1 MQKHNYAVM
10 LAGGIGSRFWPVS
23 RSKLPKQFLDIL
35 GIGKSLMQMTY
46 ERLLLSFPADKIFV
60 ITNESYGAIAKKQ
73 LPDLKDEYLLLE
85 PARKNTAPG
94 IAYACHKILSI
105 DTNSSVVITPS
116 DHVILKEDE
125 YAKAL
130 QQALKVVEKRDII
143 ITLGIRPTRPDTG
156 YGYIQYIEDKEDA
169 GVFKVKTFVEKPPLD
184 IATTFFLSGDFL
196 WNAGIF
202 ISNVRTL
209 LNAYHH
215 YLPEV
220 NDTFKEIKKVYN
232 TLGEKEFVSK
242 AFSMCPNVSIDTAI
256 MEKAKNVSVIP
267 AQFGWSDLGTW
278 ASLYE
283 QYEKDYLGNAVSGKN
298 VMMYDSTNCMVMVP
312 EKKMVVLQG
321 LDEYIIVDTEEV
333 LLICRKDQEQEI
345 KQMVA
350 DLKRKKRDR
359 YL

>member
-1 MQKHNYAVM
+1 MKKHQYAVM

-23 RSKLPKQFLDIL
+23 KSKLPKQFLDIL
-35 GIGKSLMQMTY
+35 GTGKSMMQMTY
-46 ERLLLSFPADKIFV
+46 ERLLRSFAADKIFV
-60 ITNESYGAIAKKQ
+60 ITNESYRDIAKKQ
-73 LPDLKDEYLLLE
+73 LPGLKDENLLLE
-85 PARKNTAPG
+85 PARKNTAPC
-94 IAYACHKILSI
+94 IAYAGHKILSI
-105 DTNSSVVITPS
+105 DTNSAVMITPS
-116 DHVILKEDE
+116 DHMILREEQYD
-125 YAKAL
+125 KAVMK
-130 QQALKVVEKRDII
+130 ALKVVQKRDII
-143 ITLGIRPTRPDTG
+143 VTLGIRPTRPDTG
-156 YGYIQYIEDKEDA
+156 YGYIQYMEEVEED

-184 IATTFFLSGDFL
+184 MATTFFRSGDFL

-220 NDTFKEIKKVYN
+220 NEVFKEIKKVYN
-232 TLGEKEFVSK
+232 TPGEKEFVAK

-283 QYEKDYLGNAVSGKN
+283 QYQKDYLGNAVSGKN
-298 VMMYDSTNCMVMVP
+298 VMIYDSSNCMVMVP

-321 LDEYIIVDTEEV
+321 LEDYIVVDTEEV

-350 DLKRKKRDR
+350 DIKRNKGDR
-359 YL
+359 FL

>member
-1 MQKHNYAVM
+1 MKKHQFAVM

-23 RSKLPKQFLDIL
+23 KSRMPKQFLDIL
-35 GIGKSLMQMTY
+35 GTGQSMMQMTY
-46 ERLLLSFPADKIFV
+46 DRLLRNFSPDKIFV
-60 ITNESYGAIAKKQ
+60 ITNESYRDIAKQQ
-73 LPDLKDEYLLLE
+73 LPALNDENLLLE
-85 PARKNTAPG
+85 PARKNTAPC
-94 IAYACHKILSI
+94 IAYAGHKILSI
-105 DTNSSVVITPS
+105 DTNASFIITPS
-116 DHVILKEDE
+116 DHMILREDQ
-125 YAKAL
+125 YDKAV
-130 QQALKVVEKRDII
+130 QQAMKVVQKRDII

-156 YGYIQYIEDKEDA
+156 YGYIQYMEDSGED

-184 IATTFFLSGDFL
+184 IATTFYRSGDFL

-209 LNAYHH
+209 MNAYHH

-220 NDTFKEIKKVYN
+220 NDVFKEIKKVYN
-232 TLGEKEFVSK
+232 TPGEKEFVAK

-256 MEKAKNVSVIP
+256 MEKAKNVCVIP

-283 QYEKDYLGNAVSGKN
+283 QYAKDYLGNAVSGKN
-298 VMMYDSTNCMVMVP
+298 VMIYDSTNCMVMVP

-321 LDEYIIVDTEEV
+321 MEDYIVVDTEEV

-345 KQMVA
+345 KQIVA
-350 DLKRKKRDR
+350 DIKRNKGDR
-359 YL
+359 FL